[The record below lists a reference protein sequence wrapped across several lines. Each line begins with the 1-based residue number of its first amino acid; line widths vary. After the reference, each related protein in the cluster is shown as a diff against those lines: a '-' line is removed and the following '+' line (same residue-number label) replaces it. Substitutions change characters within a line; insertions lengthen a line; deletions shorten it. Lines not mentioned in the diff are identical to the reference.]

1 MSSDPI
7 RCGTSVVWRRRPKK
21 TTMRTHLTLFA
32 LLFTA
37 FTWAQTEVRN
47 TSYAFAGG
55 VYPTYSVVFKGTD
68 ASAVERFF
76 KEQLKP
82 ISADIAGKKEVMSI
96 GTRLPEV
103 SADTMRVFVKAVQQ
117 KGAEEVTAHVAFR
130 VNMAFI
136 GPDNDERQR
145 EGCRNWMYQNAVILK
160 RNIAQKAL
168 EAGQKLQARLEGE
181 LAGLVKEKE
190 RAENSIGKTQDR
202 IVENEK
208 DKIDT
213 EAAITKMETTVA
225 TKQQEVTTAP
235 TEENRKE
242 LQSLQKD
249 QEKLRKKATKLT
261 EDIADGKK
269 KVEDLKFAIKQN
281 LSAQDA
287 KAKEIAAQKKV
298 VEELT
303 AKLAAID

>member
-1 MSSDPI
+1 
-7 RCGTSVVWRRRPKK
+7 
-21 TTMRTHLTLFA
+21 
-32 LLFTA
+32 
-37 FTWAQTEVRN
+37 
-47 TSYAFAGG
+47 
-55 VYPTYSVVFKGTD
+55 
-68 ASAVERFF
+68 
-76 KEQLKP
+76 
-82 ISADIAGKKEVMSI
+82 
-96 GTRLPEV
+96 
-103 SADTMRVFVKAVQQ
+103 
-117 KGAEEVTAHVAFR
+117 
-130 VNMAFI
+130 
-136 GPDNDERQR
+136 
-145 EGCRNWMYQNAVILK
+145 MYQNAVILK